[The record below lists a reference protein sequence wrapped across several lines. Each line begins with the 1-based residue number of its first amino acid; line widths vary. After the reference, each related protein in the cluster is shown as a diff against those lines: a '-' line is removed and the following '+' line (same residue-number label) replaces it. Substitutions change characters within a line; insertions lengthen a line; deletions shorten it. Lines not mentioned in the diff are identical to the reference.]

1 MTNEEKLKKQLKAT
15 WLALNIISG
24 TANHL
29 CRQLEEEAVD
39 AEFAFTAL
47 VDLIK
52 MECLKAQKA
61 EKKIEEVS
69 NDSKAEGNER

>member
-29 CRQLEEEAVD
+29 CRQLEEAVD
-39 AEFAFTAL
+39 EEFAFTAL

-52 MECLKAQKA
+52 MEYLKAQKA
-61 EKKIEEVS
+61 EKKIEEAS
-69 NDSKAEGNER
+69 NDSKA

>member
-1 MTNEEKLKKQLKAT
+1 MNRRELKKQLKAT

-29 CRQLEEEAVD
+29 YRQLEEDAVD
-39 AEFAFTAL
+39 TEFAFTAL

-52 MECLKAQKA
+52 MEHLKVQNAA
-61 EKKIEEVS
+61 KKIEEAS
-69 NDSKAEGNER
+69 DESKA